1 MGNKGLFACAAWTC
15 KHACALLAGSV
26 LALSL
31 LLAAAALPAAALAQD
46 TSTSRLSPQAEILR
60 ARVEALA
67 VEPRVAGAPVADH
80 WFLTR
85 FYERRDFAPIWTA
98 TARLGALLQ
107 ALEASLQHGLDPQDY
122 HLALLRDKHSLMA
135 ASSSEDF
142 LAELEILATDAL
154 ARLAFH
160 LHFGKV
166 NPELLEP
173 SWNFTRSMGGISPV
187 NAMNR
192 LLEADDLV
200 TAVFS
205 LAPTMPSYTT
215 LVDTLAEHRALAAAG
230 GWPGVPAG
238 PTLRQGDR
246 SPRVAAMRAR
256 LLASG
261 DLASDDA
268 ADAAGADPE
277 LYDAALAA
285 AVRAF
290 QQRHGLAEDAV
301 VGARTLAA
309 MNVAVEA
316 RIDQLRV
323 NLERVRWVFR
333 DLGPRYVIANIA
345 RYRVTL
351 IEDGEVVWETR
362 AVVGR
367 PYRQTPVFRSD
378 MRYLV
383 FNPTWTVPPG
393 ILARDLLP
401 DIRRDPDTLA
411 RRNMTLLDLQGR
423 PVDPATVDWQSL
435 PARGF
440 PYMVRQQPGPDN
452 ALGQVKFM
460 YPNPHHVYMHDTP
473 ARELFGQTDRAFSSG
488 CLRLDNP
495 LELAR
500 MLLAET
506 GSWDATAIARV
517 LADGRPRTVNLPRPL
532 PVLTIYATAVA
543 EGDQV
548 LFLTDVYSRDARLL
562 AALDASFRFTP
573 PTGYQ
578 DSLVAT
584 TMP

>member
-1 MGNKGLFACAAWTC
+1 
-15 KHACALLAGSV
+15 
-26 LALSL
+26 
-31 LLAAAALPAAALAQD
+31 
-46 TSTSRLSPQAEILR
+46 
-60 ARVEALA
+60 
-67 VEPRVAGAPVADH
+67 
-80 WFLTR
+80 
-85 FYERRDFAPIWTA
+85 
-98 TARLGALLQ
+98 LLQ
-107 ALEASLQHGLDPQDY
+107 ALEASLQHGLDPEDY
-122 HLALLRDKHSLMA
+122 HLALLRDKHSLMT

-187 NAMNR
+187 NAMNS
-192 LLEADDLV
+192 LLEADDLI

-205 LAPTMPSYTT
+205 LAPTMPRYTM
-215 LVDTLAEHRALAAAG
+215 LVDALAQHRALAAAG
-230 GWPGVPAG
+230 GWPSVPTG

-246 SPRVAAMRAR
+246 SLRVAAMRAR

-268 ADAAGADPE
+268 ADPGDAGGGDPE

-290 QQRHGLAEDAV
+290 QRRHALEEDTV

-309 MNVAVEA
+309 MNVAVDA

-345 RYRVTL
+345 RFRVTL

-393 ILARDLLP
+393 ILASDLLP
-401 DIRRDPDTLA
+401 DILRDPNTLA

-473 ARELFGQTDRAFSSG
+473 LRNLFGEDFRFHSSG
-488 CLRLDNP
+488 CV
-495 LELAR
+495 
-500 MLLAET
+500 
-506 GSWDATAIARV
+506 RV
-517 LADGRPRTVNLPRPL
+517 ENVR
-532 PVLTIYATAVA
+532 
-543 EGDQV
+543 E
-548 LFLTDVYSRDARLL
+548 
-562 AALDASFRFTP
+562 
-573 PTGYQ
+573 
-578 DSLVAT
+578 LVAWLLNE
-584 TMP
+584 MPDWNAGEIDRVIASGDRVDVRIKKPIPLHWVYVTGWATPDGVVQFRDDIYNRDGLGNLAQRG